1 MNDLTAL
8 EKHLNKDELSHLDD
22 LIRSWDL
29 LADLSFA
36 DLLLC
41 VAEPNIPVSPYTV
54 VAHVRPTTS
63 RSIYRT
69 KMEGTVFK
77 SGERPFLD
85 QARKTLES
93 IDGGLLSQ
101 TNVER
106 IRTLCIPVNFNG
118 KAIAILS
125 RDFSPDDQR
134 VAGELEMTYFS
145 LFRKLGIMISQGKYP
160 FKGVQ
165 AETEFTPRV
174 SDGVIELDANGYVRF
189 ASPNSVSVLSR
200 LQVGQV
206 EGKRLGV
213 EELKCDSI
221 PLILS
226 TQRPQSDEIS
236 VAGQTVTLKGIPLIE
251 GTEMT
256 GALLLIRDISE
267 LRRRDNLI
275 RSKDSTI
282 AEIHHRVKNNLQT
295 ISSLLHLQS
304 RRLVAE
310 EAQEAINDSV
320 RRIRSIAVVHEILS
334 HNPEASICFDDVIK
348 PLVRLVSEG
357 LTSPEI
363 TIDFKVE
370 GDTVNFP
377 SAETTALAVILNEL
391 LQNTI
396 QHGFKDFLAQ
406 ENPEVTI
413 HFGSTNENFYITVTD
428 NGRGL
433 PVIFDEK
440 NFGLG
445 LTIVRNLIETDLG
458 GNMELLPNEP
468 SGTVALIR
476 IPKFVENPA
485 D

>member
-1 MNDLTAL
+1 
-8 EKHLNKDELSHLDD
+8 
-22 LIRSWDL
+22 
-29 LADLSFA
+29 
-36 DLLLC
+36 
-41 VAEPNIPVSPYTV
+41 
-54 VAHVRPTTS
+54 
-63 RSIYRT
+63 
-69 KMEGTVFK
+69 
-77 SGERPFLD
+77 
-85 QARKTLES
+85 
-93 IDGGLLSQ
+93 
-101 TNVER
+101 
-106 IRTLCIPVNFNG
+106 
-118 KAIAILS
+118 
-125 RDFSPDDQR
+125 
-134 VAGELEMTYFS
+134 MTYFS

-310 EAQEAINDSV
+310 EGEEAINDSV

-363 TIDFKVE
+363 TIDFPPKIFE
-370 GDTVNFP
+370 
-377 SAETTALAVILNEL
+377 E
-391 LQNTI
+391 
-396 QHGFKDFLAQ
+396 
-406 ENPEVTI
+406 
-413 HFGSTNENFYITVTD
+413 IT
-428 NGRGL
+428 
-433 PVIFDEK
+433 
-440 NFGLG
+440 
-445 LTIVRNLIETDLG
+445 
-458 GNMELLPNEP
+458 
-468 SGTVALIR
+468 
-476 IPKFVENPA
+476 
-485 D
+485 

>member
-8 EKHLNKDELSHLDD
+8 EKKLNPDELAHLND

-41 VAEPNIPVSPYTV
+41 VPETNMPVSPYTV

-69 KMEGTVFK
+69 EMEGMAFQP
-77 SGERPFLD
+77 GERPFFDL
-85 QARKTLES
+85 ARKSLEG

-101 TNVER
+101 TDVER
-106 IRTLCIPVNFNG
+106 IRTLCIPVTYGG
-118 KAIAILS
+118 KVIALLS

-134 VAGELEMTYFS
+134 AAGDLEMTYFS
-145 LFRKLGIMISQGKYP
+145 LFRRLGVMISQGKYP
-160 FKGVQ
+160 FKGAE

-174 SDGVIELDANGYVRF
+174 SDGVIELDAKGYVRF

-200 LQVGQV
+200 LQVHQL
-206 EGKRLGV
+206 EGKRLGID
-213 EELKCDSI
+213 ELKCESI
-221 PLILS
+221 PLIFS
-226 TQRPQSDEIS
+226 TQLPQSDEIS
-236 VAGQTVTLKGIPLIE
+236 LGGQTVTLKGIPLLE
-251 GTEMT
+251 GAEIT

-267 LRRRDNLI
+267 LRRRDKLI

-304 RRLVAE
+304 RRLVAK
-310 EAQEAINDSV
+310 EAQVAINDSV

-363 TIDFKVE
+363 TIDFKIE

-377 SAETTALAVILNEL
+377 SAETTVLAVILNEL

-396 QHGFKDFLAQ
+396 QHGFQNFSTEEK
-406 ENPEVTI
+406 PEVAI
-413 HFGSTNENFYITVTD
+413 HFGSRADTFEITVTD
-428 NGRGL
+428 NGKGL
-433 PVIFDEK
+433 PEAFSEK

-458 GNMELLPNEP
+458 GNVELSPKAP
-468 SGTVALIR
+468 TGTVVLIR
-476 IPKFVENPA
+476 IPQLTGHSA
-485 D
+485 Y

>member
-1 MNDLTAL
+1 
-8 EKHLNKDELSHLDD
+8 
-22 LIRSWDL
+22 
-29 LADLSFA
+29 
-36 DLLLC
+36 
-41 VAEPNIPVSPYTV
+41 
-54 VAHVRPTTS
+54 
-63 RSIYRT
+63 
-69 KMEGTVFK
+69 MEGMVFK
-77 SGERPFLD
+77 PGERPFLD
-85 QARKTLES
+85 QARKTLQS

-118 KAIAILS
+118 KAIAVLS

-145 LFRKLGIMISQGKYP
+145 LFRKLGIMISQGIYP
-160 FKGVQ
+160 FKGAQ

-174 SDGVIELDANGYVRF
+174 SDGVIELDASGYVRF

-200 LQVGQV
+200 LQVDQV

-213 EELKCDSI
+213 EEFKCESI

-236 VAGQTVTLKGIPLIE
+236 LAGQTVTLKGIPLIE

-334 HNPEASICFDDVIK
+334 HNPEASICFDDIIK

-363 TIDFKVE
+363 TIDFKIE

-396 QHGFKDFLAQ
+396 QHGFKDFPAQ
-406 ENPEVTI
+406 GSPEVTI
-413 HFGSTNENFYITVTD
+413 HFGSTNESFHITVTD
-428 NGRGL
+428 NGIGL
-433 PVIFDEK
+433 PEIFDEK

-445 LTIVRNLIETDLG
+445 LTIVSNLIETDLG
-458 GNMELLPNEP
+458 GNMELFSIEP

-476 IPKFVENPA
+476 IPKFGENLA
-485 D
+485 H

>member
-8 EKHLNKDELSHLDD
+8 EKKLNQDELSYLDD

-41 VAEPNIPVSPYTV
+41 APDLNIPVSPYTV

-69 KMEGTVFK
+69 KMEGMVFQP
-77 SGERPFLD
+77 GERPFLD

-93 IDGGLLSQ
+93 IDGGLLSA

-118 KAIAILS
+118 KVIAILS

-145 LFRKLGIMISQGKYP
+145 LFRKLGVMISQGKYP
-160 FKGVQ
+160 FKGTQV
-165 AETEFTPRV
+165 ETEFTPRV
-174 SDGVIELDANGYVRF
+174 SDGVIELDARGYVRF

-200 LQVGQV
+200 LKVDQV

-213 EELKCDSI
+213 EELKCESI

-236 VAGQTVTLKGIPLIE
+236 LGGQTVTLKGIPLLE
-251 GTEMT
+251 GEEMT

-267 LRRRDNLI
+267 LRRRDKLI

-334 HNPEASICFDDVIK
+334 HNPEASICFDDIIK

-363 TIDFKVE
+363 TIDFMIE
-370 GDTVNFP
+370 GDAVNFP
-377 SAETTALAVILNEL
+377 SAETTALAVALNEL

-396 QHGFKDFLAQ
+396 QHGFRDFLA
-406 ENPEVTI
+406 PEKPKVII
-413 HFGSTNENFYITVTD
+413 HFGSTNETFQITVTD

-433 PVIFDEK
+433 PETFDEK

-458 GNMELLPNEP
+458 GNVELFPKDP

-476 IPKFVENPA
+476 IPQLGENSA
-485 D
+485 L

>member
-8 EKHLNKDELSHLDD
+8 ETKLDQDERAHLND

-41 VAEPNIPVSPYTV
+41 VPEPNMPVSPYTV

-69 KMEGTVFK
+69 KMEGMVFQP
-77 SGERPFLD
+77 GERPFLD
-85 QARKTLES
+85 QARIRLES

-118 KAIAILS
+118 KAIAVLS

-134 VAGELEMTYFS
+134 IAGELEMTYFS

-160 FKGVQ
+160 FKGTE
-165 AETEFTPRV
+165 AETEFAPRV
-174 SDGVIELDANGYVRF
+174 SDGVIELDAGGYVRF

-200 LQVGQV
+200 LKVEQV

-213 EELKCDSI
+213 EELECESI
-221 PLILS
+221 PLLLS
-226 TQRPQSDEIS
+226 TQRPQSGEIS
-236 VAGQTVTLKGIPLIE
+236 LEGQTVTLKGIPLIE
-251 GTEMT
+251 GAEMT
-256 GALLLIRDISE
+256 GALVIIRDISE
-267 LRRRDNLI
+267 LRRRDKLI

-310 EAQEAINDSV
+310 EAQAAINDSV

-363 TIDFKVE
+363 TIDFKIE

-396 QHGFKDFLAQ
+396 QHGFKDFLTQ
-406 ENPEVTI
+406 EKPKVVI
-413 HFGSTNENFYITVTD
+413 RFGSTNDIFQITVTD

-433 PVIFDEK
+433 PKSFDEK
-440 NFGLG
+440 KFGLG
-445 LTIVRNLIETDLG
+445 LTIVSNLIETDLG
-458 GNMELLPNEP
+458 GNMELFPRDP

-476 IPKFVENPA
+476 IPKFGENLA
-485 D
+485 R

>member
-1 MNDLTAL
+1 M
-8 EKHLNKDELSHLDD
+8 
-22 LIRSWDL
+22 
-29 LADLSFA
+29 
-36 DLLLC
+36 
-41 VAEPNIPVSPYTV
+41 
-54 VAHVRPTTS
+54 
-63 RSIYRT
+63 
-69 KMEGTVFK
+69 
-77 SGERPFLD
+77 
-85 QARKTLES
+85 
-93 IDGGLLSQ
+93 
-101 TNVER
+101 
-106 IRTLCIPVNFNG
+106 
-118 KAIAILS
+118 
-125 RDFSPDDQR
+125 
-134 VAGELEMTYFS
+134 
-145 LFRKLGIMISQGKYP
+145 
-160 FKGVQ
+160 
-165 AETEFTPRV
+165 
-174 SDGVIELDANGYVRF
+174 
-189 ASPNSVSVLSR
+189 
-200 LQVGQV
+200 

-251 GTEMT
+251 GTETT

-334 HNPEASICFDDVIK
+334 YNPEASICFDDVIK
-348 PLVRLVSEG
+348 PLVRLVLEG

-396 QHGFKDFLAQ
+396 QHGFKDFPAQ

-413 HFGSTNENFYITVTD
+413 HFGSTNENFHITVAD

-433 PVIFDEK
+433 PEIFDEK

>member
-8 EKHLNKDELSHLDD
+8 KQQLNQEELSHLDD
-22 LIRSWDL
+22 LTRSWDL

-41 VAEPNIPVSPYTV
+41 VPEPNMPVSPYTV

-69 KMEGTVFK
+69 KMEGMVFK

-85 QARKTLES
+85 QARKTLQS

-118 KAIAILS
+118 KAIAVLS

-145 LFRKLGIMISQGKYP
+145 LFRKLGIMISQGIYP
-160 FKGVQ
+160 FKGAQ

-174 SDGVIELDANGYVRF
+174 SDGVIELDASGYVRF

-200 LQVGQV
+200 LQVDQV

-213 EELKCDSI
+213 EEFKCESI

-236 VAGQTVTLKGIPLIE
+236 LAGQTVTLKGIPLIE

-334 HNPEASICFDDVIK
+334 HNPEASICFDDIIK

-363 TIDFKVE
+363 TIDFKIE

-396 QHGFKDFLAQ
+396 QHGFKDFPAQ
-406 ENPEVTI
+406 GSPEVTI
-413 HFGSTNENFYITVTD
+413 HFGSTNENFHITVTD
-428 NGRGL
+428 NGIGL
-433 PVIFDEK
+433 PEIFDEK

-445 LTIVRNLIETDLG
+445 LTIVSNLIETDLG
-458 GNMELLPNEP
+458 GNMELFSKEP

-476 IPKFVENPA
+476 IPKFGENLA
-485 D
+485 H

>member
-8 EKHLNKDELSHLDD
+8 KQQLNQEELSHLDD
-22 LIRSWDL
+22 LTRSWDL

-41 VAEPNIPVSPYTV
+41 VPEPNMPVSPYTV

-69 KMEGTVFK
+69 KMEGMVFK

-85 QARKTLES
+85 QARKTLQS

-118 KAIAILS
+118 KAIAVLS

-145 LFRKLGIMISQGKYP
+145 LFRKLGIMISQGIYP
-160 FKGVQ
+160 FKGAQ

-174 SDGVIELDANGYVRF
+174 SDGVIELDASGYVRF

-200 LQVGQV
+200 LQVDQV

-213 EELKCDSI
+213 EEFKCESI

-236 VAGQTVTLKGIPLIE
+236 LAGQTVTLKGIPLIE

-334 HNPEASICFDDVIK
+334 HNPEASICFDDIIK

-363 TIDFKVE
+363 TIDFKIE
-370 GDTVNFP
+370 GDTVNFA

-396 QHGFKDFLAQ
+396 QHGFKDFPAQ
-406 ENPEVTI
+406 GSPEVTI
-413 HFGSTNENFYITVTD
+413 HFGSTNENFHITVTD
-428 NGRGL
+428 NGIGL
-433 PVIFDEK
+433 PEIFDEK

-445 LTIVRNLIETDLG
+445 LTIVSNLIETDLG
-458 GNMELLPNEP
+458 GDMELFSKEP

-476 IPKFVENPA
+476 IPKFGENLA
-485 D
+485 H